1 MTAMTSAV
9 MVGFDALAP
18 AFDVGW
24 LIIAALL
31 TAGGFAAFD
40 WQQQRTAP
48 PRPPATPHVESLRSD
63 PPAVVNMITNDAT
76 VTAAALR
83 ATVID
88 LAARGWLRILPPE
101 VDDDLARVRPA
112 AEAYQGDALRPYER
126 LVLQHVIARFT
137 TDRAI
142 PAPYLAVDVRGSWWR
157 RFAGLVADDARDS
170 GLVTRR
176 WRPIDLAAPAGM
188 TVLAVLAWWIGAQT
202 GNEVAVVDSVERRIG
217 SWLVLAALVVLVV
230 RIVRVLVQP
239 GFTLTNEGA
248 VATGAWL
255 AVRRRLDQTG
265 FRELAPSAQ
274 EIGDRRLAYAT
285 AMCLADGAAI
295 ELPLAREDHF
305 RAWSSVGGRSRL
317 VRVRYPSRIGFGLAP
332 YVAIGLGVVLFLLG
346 VRLRRWSEEVARGD
360 GFAWIYEQVPEQ
372 DWLVADIATVVT
384 IVAVAPI
391 VIGVWLV
398 VAGMTD
404 LFVTVERTGVVIRA
418 RRPVEVSSLPRRVR
432 RQLDRDRY
440 RVYLA
445 VDDGSTDDVVA
456 WRANERT
463 AVPQGAR
470 ATVKASKVLGRVR
483 SATPVGHR
491 LEK

>member
-1 MTAMTSAV
+1 MTSAV
-9 MVGFDALAP
+9 VGFDVLAP

-24 LIIAALL
+24 LIVAALL
-31 TAGGFAAFD
+31 TALAFAVFD
-40 WQQQRTAP
+40 WQQSRTAP
-48 PRPPATPHVESLRSD
+48 PRPAAAPTVESLRSD

-76 VTAAALR
+76 VTAAAFR

-88 LAARGWLRILPPE
+88 LAARGWLRILPP
-101 VDDDLARVRPA
+101 DAGDDLARVRPA

-157 RFAGLVADDARDS
+157 RFAGLVADDARHD

-176 WRPIDLAAPAGM
+176 WRPVDLALPAGAA
-188 TVLAVLAWWIGAQT
+188 VLAVLAWWIGAQA
-202 GNEVAVVDSVERRIG
+202 GNEVPVIDSVERRIG

-239 GFTLTNEGA
+239 SFTLTNEGV
-248 VATGAWL
+248 VATSAWL
-255 AVRRRLDQTG
+255 AVRQRLDQTG
-265 FRELAPSAQ
+265 FGDLAPSAQ
-274 EIGDRRLAYAT
+274 DIGDRRLAYAT
-285 AMCLADGAAI
+285 AMCLADGAAV

-317 VRVRYPSRIGFGLAP
+317 VRVHYPSRIGFGLAP
-332 YVAIGLGVVLFLLG
+332 YVAIGVGVVLFLVG
-346 VRLRRWSEEVARGD
+346 GRLRRWSEEVARGD
-360 GFAWIYEQVPEQ
+360 GFDWVYEQLPEQ
-372 DWLVADIATVVT
+372 DWLIADIATVVS

-391 VIGVWLV
+391 LIGVWLAIAGV
-398 VAGMTD
+398 VD
-404 LFVTVERTGVVIRA
+404 LFMTVERTGVVIRA

-445 VDDGSTDDVVA
+445 VDDGSSDDVVA

-470 ATVKASKVLGRVR
+470 ATVRASRVLGRVR

-491 LEK
+491 LVE

>member
-1 MTAMTSAV
+1 MSAMTSAV
-9 MVGFDALAP
+9 VVGFDVLAP

-24 LIIAALL
+24 LLIAALL
-31 TAGGFAAFD
+31 TAGAFAAFG

-48 PRPPATPHVESLRSD
+48 PRPAAAPNVESLRSD
-63 PPAVVNMITNDAT
+63 SPAVVNMITNDAT

-88 LAARGWLRILPPE
+88 LAARGWLRILPP
-101 VDDDLARVRPA
+101 DAGDDLARVRPA
-112 AEAYQGDALRPYER
+112 AEAYHGDALRPYER

-157 RFAGLVADDARDS
+157 RFAGLVADDARLD

-176 WRPIDLAAPAGM
+176 WRPTDLVAPAGLA
-188 TVLAVLAWWIGAQT
+188 VLAGLAWWIGART
-202 GNEVAVVDSVERRIG
+202 GSEVAVIDSVAPRIG

-230 RIVRVLVQP
+230 RIVSALVHP
-239 GFTLTNEGA
+239 GLTLTNEGMV
-248 VATGAWL
+248 VAGAWL

-265 FRELAPSAQ
+265 FGDLAPSAQ
-274 EIGDRRLAYAT
+274 DIGDRRLAYAT
-285 AMCLADGAAI
+285 AMCLADGASV

-305 RAWSSVGGRSRL
+305 RAWSTVGGRARL
-317 VRVRYPSRIGFGLAP
+317 VRVHYPSRIGFGLAP
-332 YVAIGLGVVLFLLG
+332 YTAIGLGVVLVVLG
-346 VRLRRWSEEVARGD
+346 ARLRSWSEEVARGE
-360 GFAWIYEQVPEQ
+360 GFDWIYEQVPEQ
-372 DWLVADIATVVT
+372 DWLVADVAT
-384 IVAVAPI
+384 IVSILAVAPI
-391 VIGVWLV
+391 VIGVWLAI
-398 VAGMTD
+398 AGAID
-404 LFVTVERTGVVIRA
+404 LFATVERTGIVIRA
-418 RRPVEVSSLPRRVR
+418 RRPVEVSPLPRRVR

-445 VDDGSTDDVVA
+445 VDDGSSDDVVA

-470 ATVKASKVLGRVR
+470 ATVRASRVLGRVR

-491 LEK
+491 LVD